1 MKIKIH
7 SSELN
12 RMLKTVVQCI
22 DTKIQTKNSN
32 INIIHDNNLLAIRAT
47 NGTFSAVMTAPLMGG
62 TGESFY
68 VDGAMFARVC
78 AMCSGEIE
86 ISTDEKTC
94 TVKGAGR
101 TRIPIVNTDLP
112 NFERVDGHSIEIP
125 AEEFSRCYNSVAY
138 AVSSDQGRL
147 ILTGVLMV
155 TDGRKLSM
163 VALDGFQM
171 AIEQFLCYE
180 DGIKAAVPGSFM
192 KLISSSISNGE
203 KLKLTFGEHRIQA
216 STDGMLISCG
226 LLAGEY
232 VDYSR
237 ILPESFKTECM
248 VKVSA
253 LKDALKSGSVVNT
266 KNNLVKLKIDG
277 DKLFVMSNSEEA
289 DYEAEIDCETHG
301 DGLTIAFNQKYLMN
315 TINSISGDEAVMKF
329 NSSVNPCVV
338 QARDEDGIHLIL
350 PVRTQG

>member
-68 VDGAMFARVC
+68 VDGAMFAKVC

-112 NFERVDGHSIEIP
+112 NFERVTGSTAIIE
-125 AEEFSRCYNSVAY
+125 ATKFTNCYNHVAY
-138 AVSSDQGRL
+138 AIAQDQSR
-147 ILTGVLMV
+147 IQLTGVLTEI
-155 TDGRKLSM
+155 TDNVVKM

-171 AIEQFLCYE
+171 SIEEADCEGDDMKAI
-180 DGIKAAVPGSFM
+180 IPGFFM
-192 KLISSSISNGE
+192 KLVSSATFPGDKI
-203 KLKLTFGEHRIQA
+203 KLT
-216 STDGMLISCG
+216 TDGHFIQVETDGALLKCG
-226 LLAGEY
+226 CLAGEY

-237 ILPESFKTECM
+237 ILPTEFAIRC
-248 VKVSA
+248 KANVSS
-253 LKDALKSGSVVNT
+253 LRDALKAGSVI
-266 KNNLVKLKIDG
+266 NNKQALVKLEVSSDAITIQN
-277 DKLFVMSNSEEA
+277 NSEQA
-289 DYEAEIDCETHG
+289 DYEANVPCETQG
-301 DGLTIAFNQKYLMN
+301 NGLRIAFNEKYLMN
-315 TINSISGDEAVMKF
+315 TINAIDTDDAELNF
-329 NSSVNPCVV
+329 NNGVTPVV
-338 QARDEDGIHLIL
+338 VKSMNGKGIRLVL
-350 PVRTQG
+350 PVRVQG